1 MTTHINPTASAAM
14 RTIWKL
20 GTCATFALA
29 ASGCSDLLEV
39 TNPGAI
45 PEERL
50 TDPALEQLMING
62 AIGEFQFAYGN
73 YTLWSGV
80 LADEVFTDHTN
91 VSVRDF
97 SLHNFGDLNET
108 NEGVYENLQRARA
121 SADDAVD
128 RLKSL
133 LGPGAATSLNVA
145 RALAYGGYSYVL
157 LGEGFCEAPVN
168 LSAPKPSNELLTI
181 AIARFDEAIAV
192 ATASKAGANAA
203 NTAAAQDIIN
213 MSQVGAARAAL
224 KMGDATKARAYAA
237 TVPASYEKLAYYSS
251 NSVRENNQLNR
262 PARTADPFLG
272 MHPVFLNLKD
282 PRMPQ
287 SATSRPGL
295 NSNAIF
301 PPQRPLMYS
310 GWNSNAVQTIDIT
323 TLIKFA
329 TGLEAQYIMA
339 ETDGPIASTLT
350 FVNTR
355 RAIGG
360 QAAVDLAG
368 AELMAELRAQ
378 RARDFFLTGQRLGD
392 LRRYAKAGT
401 DLFPTGKYPVFP
413 DPYGNAK
420 CFIVP
425 LSEKAVNPNY

>member
-1 MTTHINPTASAAM
+1 MRYTTLFSKSA
-14 RTIWKL
+14 RIF
-20 GTCATFALA
+20 CAAAALTMLSA
-29 ASGCSDLLEV
+29 CDSLLEV
-39 TNPGAI
+39 SDPGSI
-45 PEERL
+45 QSGQLE
-50 TDPALEQLMING
+50 DPALENLLVNG
-62 AIGEFQFAYGN
+62 VMGEFQFAYG
-73 YTLWSGV
+73 YYALWSGV

-91 VSVRDF
+91 VSVREF
-97 SLHNFGDLNET
+97 SLHNFNDLNDIT
-108 NEGVYENLQRARA
+108 TGAYENIHRARQ
-121 SADDAVD
+121 SADDASA
-128 RLKSL
+128 RLKTM
-133 LGPGAATSLNVA
+133 LGTNASSSLNMA
-145 RALAYGGYSYVL
+145 RVMAYGAYSYVL
-157 LGEGFCEAPVN
+157 LAEGFCGSPVN
-168 LSAPKPSNELLTI
+168 LSAELTPEELFTR
-181 AIARFDEAIAV
+181 AIARFDTAIAV
-192 ATASKAGANAA
+192 ANASKAGASAA
-203 NTAAAQDIIN
+203 NIAAATDIVN
-213 MSQVGAARAAL
+213 MSNVGAARAAL
-224 KMGDATKARAYAA
+224 KMGDLAKARTYAA
-237 TVPASYEKLAYYSS
+237 LVPASYEKLAYYSS

-310 GWNSNAVQTIDIT
+310 GWNANAVQTIDIT

-339 ETDGPIASTLT
+339 ETDGPIASTLA

-413 DPYGNAK
+413 DPYGTNK

>member
-1 MTTHINPTASAAM
+1 M
-14 RTIWKL
+14 RTIWKFS
-20 GTCATFALA
+20 TCATIALA
-29 ASGCSDLLEV
+29 ASGCSDLLEI

-50 TDPALEQLMING
+50 TDPALELLMING
-62 AIGEFQFAYGN
+62 AIGEFQFAYG
-73 YTLWSGV
+73 YYALWSGV
-80 LADEVFTDHTN
+80 LTDEVFTDHTN

-97 SLHNFGDLNET
+97 SLHNFGDLNDIT
-108 NEGVYENLQRARA
+108 TGAYENIQRARA

-145 RALAYGGYSYVL
+145 RALTYGGYSYVL
-157 LGEGFCEAPVN
+157 LGEGFCDAPIN
-168 LSAPKPSNELLTI
+168 LSAPKPPAELLTI

-192 ATASKAGANAA
+192 ATAAKAGANAA
-203 NTAAAQDIIN
+203 NTAAAQDLIY

-224 KMGDATKARAYAA
+224 KMGDAAKARSYA
-237 TVPASYEKLAYYSS
+237 TLVPAAYEKLAYYSA

-272 MHPVFLNLKD
+272 IHPVFLNLKD
-282 PRMPQ
+282 PRLPQ

-301 PPQRPLMYS
+301 PPQRPMMYG
-310 GWNSNAVQTIDIT
+310 GWSATTVQTIDIT

-329 TGLEAQYIMA
+329 TGLEAQYIMV
-339 ETDGPIASTLT
+339 ETDGPTAATLA
-350 FVNTR
+350 FVNAR

-360 QAAVDLAG
+360 QPPVTLADS
-368 AELMAELRAQ
+368 ELMAELRAQ

-392 LRRYAKAGT
+392 LRRYAKAGA

-413 DPYGNAK
+413 DPYGSAK
-420 CFIVP
+420 CFVVP